1 MAHMLPTL
9 AFSIALF
16 SSADRADDARAL
28 WADLNATRRSAGLR
42 TLVLEPRLCRI
53 AQAHAADMVARRYFA
68 HVSPDGVGPFERLT
82 RAGWRYGYAGENLA
96 LDVSE
101 EQAERHLLAST
112 PHRENMLEPHYLR
125 VGIAVVATDSRE
137 VFVEIFSD

>member
-1 MAHMLPTL
+1 MFPTL
-9 AFSIALF
+9 ALGMALL
-16 SSADRADDARAL
+16 SSSDRAAEARAL
-28 WADLNATRRSAGLR
+28 WADLNATRLSAGLR

-53 AQAHAADMVARRYFA
+53 AQAHAEDMVARRYFD
-68 HVSPDGVGPFERLT
+68 HVSPDGIGPFERLT

-101 EQAERHLLAST
+101 EDAERHLLAS
-112 PHRENMLEPHYLR
+112 PAHRENMLEPHYQR
-125 VGIAVVATDSRE
+125 VGIAVVATESRE